1 MRIGLVLE
9 VQIFR
14 EFGSL
19 LKMNRLTLFRRL
31 KSIHR
36 GMILKLGVILGEMR
50 ISLGKIRV
58 NWREIRVNWGEIRV
72 NQSQVRVN
80 GVK

>member
-1 MRIGLVLE
+1 MRIVLVLE

-19 LKMNRLTLFRRL
+19 SKMNRLTQFRRL

-50 ISLGKIRV
+50 VSLGKIRV
-58 NWREIRVNWGEIRV
+58 NWREKRVNWGEIRV
-72 NQSQVRVN
+72 DWGKMRVN
-80 GVK
+80 